1 MKPDTKICRHSAQ
14 AIQNKGAAINDLLIW
29 TIYERPGD
37 YPNSFIARP
46 FSTLVGASQGGEPY
60 GMRCHLEAATLNE
73 LRLLLPMGLTR
84 LDRSP
89 GDESA
94 IVETW
99 L

>member
-1 MKPDTKICRHSAQ
+1 MTAAYVDEKFTCNVLRARALGAKHHCEVFRMKYFGDPQ
-14 AIQNKGAAINDLLIW
+14 AAFCDEMQAAH
-29 TIYERPGD
+29 
-37 YPNSFIARP
+37 
-46 FSTLVGASQGGEPY
+46 VPY